1 MDRTKAELGRKR
13 SGTVGW
19 IRERAEFLTTT
30 NTGPGNAKQ
39 EHQAFFAFLRARIL
53 FPLSETLAL
62 PRWSAE
68 QDYFFALF
76 LASEGER
83 EAGVPSSV
91 SSTLRPLGVRLCS
104 PEKSEKIKP
113 ALYTSWYVFVFPKRV
128 MS

>member
-30 NTGPGNAKQ
+30 NTGPGNANQ
-39 EHQAFFAFLRARIL
+39 EHQAFFAFSRARIL

-76 LASEGER
+76 FGER
-83 EAGVPSSV
+83 
-91 SSTLRPLGVRLCS
+91 RR
-104 PEKSEKIKP
+104 
-113 ALYTSWYVFVFPKRV
+113 TS
-128 MS
+128 

>member
-1 MDRTKAELGRKR
+1 MDGTKAELGRKR

-53 FPLSETLAL
+53 FPVSETLAL

-76 LASEGER
+76 FGRAKENAKRAFLRVSLAPYARFG
-83 EAGVPSSV
+83 
-91 SSTLRPLGVRLCS
+91 
-104 PEKSEKIKP
+104 
-113 ALYTSWYVFVFPKRV
+113 FVFARLKNAKK
-128 MS
+128 